1 MKHKPKILVVVGTR
15 PETIKMAPVV
25 HALQDYHRELNV
37 ALCLS
42 GQHDSMA
49 QQSLELFNLTPNYTL
64 QYERQV
70 GDLNELTALL
80 LPKINEVLL
89 KFNPDLVLVHGDTT
103 TAFVTAL
110 SAFYRKISV
119 GHVEAGLRTSR
130 FEYPYPEE
138 LNRRLIARI
147 ARFHFAPTNRAVA
160 NLRNESVSGKIYAV
174 GNTVVDALQ
183 WVMGETPPDLYYAM
197 KEWLDGKK
205 LVLVTC
211 HRRENWKEP
220 LFHLCDT
227 ILTLVDK
234 NPDTKV
240 IWPVHGNPEISKV
253 VYGSKLQHHDNIMLA
268 DPLRYDEFVHLLA
281 AASLVITDSGGIME
295 EAAVLGKPTLV
306 LRDETERPEA
316 LEISSVRLVGYDF
329 KQLLD
334 ISAKWLNQP
343 PVKEQSTAFGDGQ
356 AGQEIADIII
366 NIYTKRGQHEKV

>member
-1 MKHKPKILVVVGTR
+1 MQKLKILICCGTR
-15 PETIKMAPVV
+15 PDIIKMWSP
-25 HALQDYHRELNV
+25 YV
-37 ALCLS
+37 ALKNRTEISTMLCYS
-42 GQHDSMA
+42 KQHGLMAEQMLKLFDLIPDYSLKIEDS
-49 QQSLELFNLTPNYTL
+49 QKKSL
-64 QYERQV
+64 
-70 GDLNELTALL
+70 A
-80 LPKINEVLL
+80 KMSAVLL
-89 KFNPDLVLVHGDTT
+89 EGFSGVFEKVQPDLVLVHGDVI
-103 TAFVTAL
+103 TAIAAAQA
-110 SAFYRKISV
+110 AFYCKIPI

-138 LNRRLIARI
+138 GIRRMITDI
-147 ARFHFAPTNRAVA
+147 TQIHFAPTSKAA
-160 NLRNESVSGKIYAV
+160 MNLYNEGIIKNVYV
-174 GNTVVDALQ
+174 TGNTVVDALQ

-197 KEWLDGKK
+197 KEWIDGKK

-253 VYGSKLQHHDNIMLA
+253 VYGSKLQHHDSIMLA

-281 AASLVITDSGGIME
+281 ASSLVITDSGGIME

-329 KQLLD
+329 KQLLN
-334 ISAKWLNQP
+334 ISTKWLNQP